1 MVAPGCTKRAPW
13 PASMMPAAMRSRL
26 DLPEPL
32 RPTKHTRSPAETA
45 SSAPC
50 SNGVPPKVSAILL
63 SCRRG
68 GDRAIEARVRRRD
81 GSIAQQ
87 PRPVLLPGGPHPQ
100 GREARQPSGPGA
112 DEVRVGDQPYDCE
125 GAWPYNTTLSAR
137 SRRRGDRIGAP
148 AAKLVRSSL

>member
-13 PASMMPAAMRSRL
+13 SASMMPAAMRSRL

-68 GDRAIEARVRRRD
+68 GDCAIEARGRGRD

-87 PRPVLLPGGPHPQ
+87 PRPVLLPGVAAAADVPP
-100 GREARQPSGPGA
+100 RALRPNVEARVQLLGLRRWQIAPRP
-112 DEVRVGDQPYDCE
+112 DQ
-125 GAWPYNTTLSAR
+125 WRAR
-137 SRRRGDRIGAP
+137 A
-148 AAKLVRSSL
+148 

>member
-1 MVAPGCTKRAPW
+1 MVAPGCTKREPW

-68 GDRAIEARVRRRD
+68 GDCAIEVRGRRRD

-87 PRPVLLPGGPHPQ
+87 PRPVLLPGGGRCAKPQ
-100 GREARQPSGPGA
+100 VDRPPTLVLAIDQAEVFGLRRIWLDLAPVYARPRPKAVLMS
-112 DEVRVGDQPYDCE
+112 RCE
-125 GAWPYNTTLSAR
+125 GANA
-137 SRRRGDRIGAP
+137 SRP
-148 AAKLVRSSL
+148 AS